1 VAQLILDPIGIVRS
15 PFTERVEAPR
25 QGLVRP
31 DAAGVI
37 ELLAGKGFE
46 DALADLSGFSHIW
59 VLFWFDRN
67 LGWRP
72 KVRPP
77 RSEIKRGLFA
87 TRSPYRPNPIGMSL
101 VMLDSVVGLKL
112 NVHGL
117 DVLDG
122 TPVLDIKPYVAYA
135 DSPHP
140 IPSLDAP
147 TSWLQS
153 SPAIDDPRQHEVTFR
168 PRAQEQLTF
177 LQECGFDLA
186 AILTQNL
193 KLGPTPHAY
202 RRIRVEGEFSV
213 VAHKDWRARFKVDGL
228 KIQVFSIG
236 TGYRP
241 SQMSSGVAPVLHRQ
255 FVEHFGYPGHG

>member
-1 VAQLILDPIGIVRS
+1 VAPLLLDPIGVVHS

-37 ELLAGKGFE
+37 ELMAGKGFE

-101 VMLDSVVGLKL
+101 VMLDSIVGLKL
-112 NVHGL
+112 HVHGL
-117 DVLDG
+117 DILDG

-140 IPSLDAP
+140 LPSSDNP
-147 TSWLQS
+147 TSWVQGAS
-153 SPAIDDPRQHEVTFR
+153 ATDDARQHEVTFL
-168 PRAQEQLTF
+168 PRAEEQLSF
-177 LQECGFDLA
+177 LRERGFNLT

-193 KLGPTPHAY
+193 SLGATPHAY

-241 SQMSSGVAPVLHRQ
+241 NQMSSGAAPVLHQQ